1 MQNFCTMLNEKSK
14 KCVNDSVLCWLATT
28 NEYSIPNVSPK
39 EMFTYFNDDTLLIA
53 NIDSPQSSKNIKT
66 NSNVCVS
73 FINIFIQKG
82 YKVVGKALIINEN
95 DNKFLIYKN
104 RIIDL
109 YGNEFKILEI
119 FEVSILR
126 INDILAPSYIIKKD
140 ITEEEQIKSAYKTYG
155 IKDYQGK

>member
-1 MQNFCTMLNEKSK
+1 MLNDKIK
-14 KCVNDSVLCWLATT
+14 KYINDSVLCWLATT
-28 NEYSIPNVSPK
+28 NEFNIPNVSPK
-39 EMFTYFNDDTLLIA
+39 EMFTYFDDNTLLIA
-53 NIDSPQSSKNIKT
+53 NIASPQSSKNIKA

-82 YKVVGKALIINEN
+82 YKIVGKASIINESN
-95 DNKFLIYKN
+95 DKFFVYKN
-104 RIIDL
+104 RITGL

-126 INDILAPSYIIKKD
+126 ISDILAPSYITKKD

-155 IKDYQGK
+155 IKE